1 MGSDK
6 VNSSVVFRLGVL
18 GSIAADLFAARV
30 AEHGLKPKHVGLMV
44 LLDSGRASSQLE
56 VAGVMGVAPSLVV
69 ALADRLQEL
78 GAVERVRDPA
88 DRRRQ
93 ILGLTP
99 QGRELL
105 ALCGELAHAADAD
118 FAAALTPAERARLG
132 DLLDPIAAEHGLPA
146 PQ

>member
-1 MGSDK
+1 MAPDK

-18 GSIAADLFAARV
+18 GAMAADLFAARV
-30 AEHGLKPKHVGLMV
+30 EEHGLKPKHVGLMV

-69 ALADRLQEL
+69 ALTDRLQEL

-93 ILGLTP
+93 TLALTP
-99 QGRELL
+99 RGRELL
-105 ALCGELAHAADAD
+105 ALCGELAHAADAE
-118 FAAALTPAERARLG
+118 FAAALTPGQRTRLG
-132 DLLDPIAAEHGLPA
+132 ALLAPLATAHGLPA
-146 PQ
+146 PE